1 MTSRGC
7 GSDLLPPTY
16 QGGPTITT
24 DNCEREPIHVP
35 GSVQPHGALLT
46 VDALSLDILQV
57 SANAEDH
64 LGTAA
69 ALLRGRSL
77 GSLLTADELQTLT
90 TALPPGSPDHLQFR
104 ATRESPAPEP
114 SQGLQALT
122 VHRTGDLYILEF
134 EPAPEV
140 ERTGSH
146 ALRNAV
152 FALENAPTLDDL
164 LRVAAQVVRDLSGF
178 DRVMVYEFAED
189 ASGEVRAE
197 ARRDDL
203 NSFLGHRFPE
213 SDIPAQARALYLR
226 HLLRLTAD
234 SHADPVPLEPILDPR
249 SGQPTPLG
257 GAVLRSTSPMHLQYL
272 RNMGVASSL
281 SVSIVVDGRL
291 WGLIACHHERAFVVP
306 PETRTALEYLGRL
319 LALQVQVKTRAD
331 TDAFRAGLQTRRA
344 HILGAAAHSVD
355 PLATF
360 ADQRL
365 DLAGLMRASGVIVFF
380 EGRWQATGLVPG
392 PSQIEALLSWLRRQA
407 GTLVQVEAL
416 GEVWPEAQ
424 SFADRASGLLAISVG
439 LDWSEGVIWL
449 RPAMTTTVAWGGAPP
464 EQAKDAL
471 GPRRSFE
478 TYEQT
483 VRGHAEPWHAGEIE
497 EAQELQRALTAALGE
512 RLSVVRSLN
521 EALERSNAEWRQ
533 YGFVIA
539 HDMQEPLRLITQFA
553 ELFQLRYRD
562 QVDENAAQ
570 MIRFMLDETAR
581 LRSLT
586 GDLHTYT
593 ALLSAPAV
601 ARRRFSLTA
610 VVQDVLVKVSA
621 QISSSGARVEVD
633 GDLPTVEADPGAVRE
648 LLLQLVKNAVTF
660 GGQYAPWIKI
670 GAERS
675 PTGWS
680 ITVQDNGL
688 GIAPEYHEKV
698 FGLFQRLGRREDT
711 PGNGIGLALARKIAE
726 RHGGALR
733 VNSVPGEG
741 STFTFWL
748 PDPQIS
754 KGARREAGHDF

>member
-1 MTSRGC
+1 MTSGP
-7 GSDLLPPTY
+7 GNDLLPPTY
-16 QGGPTITT
+16 LGGPPITT
-24 DNCEREPIHVP
+24 DNCEREPIQIP

-46 VDALSLDILQV
+46 VDALSLEILQV
-57 SANAEDH
+57 STNAGHH
-64 LGTAA
+64 LGMTTAS
-69 ALLRGRSL
+69 LRGAPL
-77 GSLLTADELQTLT
+77 ASLLTAAELKDLVA
-90 TALPPGSPDHLQFR
+90 ALPACSPDHLQYR
-104 ATRESPAPEP
+104 ATRVSA
-114 SQGLQALT
+114 SGGLQALT
-122 VHRTGDLYILEF
+122 AHCAGDLYILEF
-134 EPAPEV
+134 EPAPEL

-152 FALENAPTLDDL
+152 FALENARTLKDL
-164 LRVAAQVVRDLSGF
+164 LQVAAQVVRDLSGF
-178 DRVMVYEFAED
+178 DRVMLYQFAED

-197 ARRDDL
+197 ACREGL
-203 NSFLGHRFPE
+203 KSFMGHRFPE

-234 SHADPVPLEPILDPR
+234 SHADPVPLEPVLDPR

-291 WGLIACHHERAFVVP
+291 WGLIACHHEQAYVVA

-331 TDAFRAGLQTRRA
+331 TDAFRAGLQARRA
-344 HILGAAAHSVD
+344 HIVGAAAHSVD

-360 ADQRL
+360 ADEGL
-365 DLAGLMRASGVIVFF
+365 ELPGLMRASGVIVFF
-380 EGRWQATGLVPG
+380 EGRWQASGHVPAA
-392 PSQIEALLSWLRRQA
+392 PQIEALLSWLRGQA
-407 GTLVQVEAL
+407 GTLVQTGAL

-424 SFADRASGLLAISVG
+424 AFADRASGLLAISVG
-439 LDWSEGVIWL
+439 LGWSEGVVWL
-449 RPAMTTTVAWGGAPP
+449 RPAITTTVAWGGATPD
-464 EQAKDAL
+464 QARDAL

-483 VRGHAEPWHAGEIE
+483 VRGHAEPWHAGEVE

-512 RLSVVRSLN
+512 RLSVVRALN
-521 EALERSNAEWRQ
+521 SALERSNAEWRQ

-562 QVDENAAQ
+562 QVDDNAAR

-593 ALLSAPAV
+593 AQLSAPAV
-601 ARRRFSLTA
+601 VRRSFPLAA
-610 VVQDVLVKVSA
+610 VVQDVLTTVTA
-621 QISSSGARVEVD
+621 QISSSGVQVEVAA
-633 GDLPTVEADPGAVRE
+633 DLPTVEADPGAVRE
-648 LLLQLVKNAVTF
+648 LLLQLIRNALTF
-660 GGQYAPWIKI
+660 GAAYAPWIRI
-670 GAERS
+670 GGDRA
-675 PTGWS
+675 PGGWN

-698 FGLFQRLGRREDT
+698 FGVFQRLGRREDA

-726 RHGGALR
+726 RHGGSLR
-733 VNSVPGEG
+733 VRSVPGQG

-748 PDPQIS
+748 PDVPRTS
-754 KGARREAGHDF
+754 KAGHTRVASDS

>member
-1 MTSRGC
+1 MTRGS

-16 QGGPTITT
+16 LGGPAITT
-24 DNCEREPIHVP
+24 DNCEREPIQIP
-35 GSVQPHGALLT
+35 GSIQPHGALLT
-46 VDALSLDILQV
+46 ADAVSLEILQV
-57 SANAEDH
+57 SANTLRH
-64 LGTAA
+64 LGHVPEA
-69 ALLRGRSL
+69 LRGAPL
-77 GSLLTADELQTLT
+77 GSLLAAADLQALTA
-90 TALPPGSPDHLQFR
+90 ALPPGSPDHLQYRTTLVPASSGRPGGPQAMTAHR
-104 ATRESPAPEP
+104 AEEM
-114 SQGLQALT
+114 
-122 VHRTGDLYILEF
+122 YILEF
-134 EPAPEV
+134 EPAPDV
-140 ERTGSH
+140 ERSGSH

-152 FALENAPTLDDL
+152 FALENARTLAEL
-164 LRVAAQVVRDLSGF
+164 LQVAAQVVREISGF
-178 DRVMVYEFAED
+178 DRVMLYQFAGD

-197 ARRDDL
+197 ARREDL
-203 NSFLGHRFPE
+203 KSFMGHRFPE

-234 SHADPVPLEPILDPR
+234 SHAEPVALEPVLSPR
-249 SGQPTPLG
+249 SGKPTPLG

-272 RNMGVASSL
+272 RNMGVGSSL

-291 WGLIACHHERAFVVP
+291 WGLIACHHEQAYVVP

-344 HILGAAAHSVD
+344 QIVGAAAHSVD

-360 ADQRL
+360 ADESL
-365 DLAGLMRASGVIVFF
+365 DLPGLMRAGGVIVFF
-380 EGRWQATGLVPG
+380 EGRWQASGRVPT
-392 PSQIEALLSWLRRQA
+392 PAQTEALLSWLREQD
-407 GTLVQVEAL
+407 GTLVQTEAL
-416 GEVWPEAQ
+416 GEQWPPAA

-439 LDWSEGVIWL
+439 TGWSEGVVWL
-449 RPAMTTTVAWGGAPP
+449 RPAITTTVAWGGATP
-464 EQAKDAL
+464 EQAKHAL

-483 VRGHAEPWHAGEIE
+483 VRGHAEPWHAGEVE

-512 RLSVVRSLN
+512 RLSVVRGLN
-521 EALERSNAEWRQ
+521 EALERSVTEWRQ

-586 GDLHTYT
+586 ADLHTYT

-601 ARRRFSLTA
+601 VRRRFALSA
-610 VVQDVLVKVSA
+610 VVQDVLAGVA
-621 QISSSGARVEVD
+621 PQIGSSGAQVEVAA
-633 GDLPTVEADPGAVRE
+633 DLPSVEADPAGMRE
-648 LLLQLVKNAVTF
+648 LLLQLVKNALTF
-660 GGQYAPWIKI
+660 GAAHAPWIKI
-670 GAERS
+670 GAGR
-675 PTGWS
+675 TAGGWN

-688 GIAPEYHEKV
+688 GIAPEYREKI
-698 FGLFQRLGRREDT
+698 FGLFQRLGRREDA

-726 RHGGALR
+726 RHGGTLG
-733 VNSVPGEG
+733 VSSVPGRG

-748 PDPQIS
+748 PDSPEGS
-754 KGARREAGHDF
+754 GRP